1 MILFKTTKLWFY
13 HGSQKLM
20 KQKSWTASSM
30 ERSIVQGEIVKNI
43 AHLLIE
49 FFLLKAYELFAK
61 TFFHQSQKFKSFCDG
76 T

>member
-30 ERSIVQGEIVKNI
+30 ERSIVQGENVKNI
-43 AHLLIE
+43 AHLGTLLGGIGMRSNCGVSGAFLIFE
-49 FFLLKAYELFAK
+49 F
-61 TFFHQSQKFKSFCDG
+61 
-76 T
+76 